1 MSVTYHR
8 DLIQGTDAWIEARRG
23 LMTASEMNLVLTPK
37 LAIANNEKVRLH
49 VYELLAQRITGYV
62 EPRFISDDMLRGQED
77 EQLALS
83 RYHQEVA
90 EVSYCGFITND
101 KWGFTLGYSPDG
113 LVGDNGLVEAKSR
126 MQKHQ
131 MATICQHV
139 HGVEATTIPGDF
151 LLQCQA
157 GMLIAERKWLDF
169 ISYCG
174 GLPMVVIRIFSNDK
188 VQDAIVEACA
198 AFEESIANQRR
209 IYDDAKAN
217 YAWLFDTERT
227 EREIIL

>member
-1 MSVTYHR
+1 MAVKYHR

-23 LMTASEMNLVLTPK
+23 LMTASEMDLVLTPK
-37 LAIANNEKVRLH
+37 LAIANNEKVRSH

-62 EPRFISDDMLRGQED
+62 EPRFISDDMMRGQED

-113 LVGDNGLVEAKSR
+113 LAGDDGLVEAKSR

-139 HGVEATTIPGDF
+139 RGVEATTIPDDF

-174 GLPMVVIRIFSNDK
+174 GLPMIVIRIYPSDA
-188 VQDAIVEACA
+188 VQEAIIDACA
-198 AFEESIANQRR
+198 AFEEKIAEQRR
-209 IYDDAKAN
+209 IYEAARVF
-217 YAWLFDTERT
+217 YPLLFDTERT